1 MADGAVLSHAAQ
13 SSTGRFFGKYRGL
26 VEDNKDP
33 LKRGRLLVRVPAVMG
48 EQRIWAMP
56 CAPYAGDQVGFF
68 AMPKVGTGV
77 WVEFEAGDPSYPIWV
92 GCFWGDGQI
101 ASQDGGPEI
110 KFFKT
115 DKLTIRIDDSS
126 GELVIENAAGS
137 IIKMTTSEISQ
148 KSQTIRSEAGAKKTV
163 LNAAQFAVNDGVF
176 KVI

>member
-1 MADGAVLSHAAQ
+1 
-13 SSTGRFFGKYRGL
+13 
-26 VEDNKDP
+26 
-33 LKRGRLLVRVPAVMG
+33 
-48 EQRIWAMP
+48 
-56 CAPYAGDQVGFF
+56 
-68 AMPKVGTGV
+68 MPKVGTGI